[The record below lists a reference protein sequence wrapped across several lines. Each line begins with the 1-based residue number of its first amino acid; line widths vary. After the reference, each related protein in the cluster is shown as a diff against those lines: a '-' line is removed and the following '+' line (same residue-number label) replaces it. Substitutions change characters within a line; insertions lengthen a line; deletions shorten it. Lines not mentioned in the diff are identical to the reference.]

1 MLRGYNN
8 IDVSGSV
15 RSLLDVGTHHQE
27 KVDNLTLKTKKKKKT
42 L

>member
-15 RSLLDVGTHHQE
+15 RSLPDVGTHRQE
-27 KVDNLTLKTKKKKKT
+27 KVDNLTLKMKKKKT